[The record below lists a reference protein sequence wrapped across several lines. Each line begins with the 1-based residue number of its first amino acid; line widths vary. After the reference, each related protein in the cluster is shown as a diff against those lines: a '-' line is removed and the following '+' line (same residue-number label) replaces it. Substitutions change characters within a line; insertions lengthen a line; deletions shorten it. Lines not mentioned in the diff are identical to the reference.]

1 MSLADV
7 RAVTSLERESIRTH
21 AAERLRGADAA
32 AEHARRVE
40 LFKRFLKL
48 ETDRLRMRHRMGLG
62 GVEIAGTR
70 AYQIDQVVIRACQLA
85 AEAAGP
91 SAVAEL
97 SRCAIVALGGYG
109 RAELAPYSDV
119 DLLFLHRGKP
129 SEALTAFVE
138 QVLMLLWDAGL
149 TVGHSFRSSRE
160 CVSMAR
166 EDLHSRTA
174 LTEARLVTGSA
185 ELLQELLGAMDGL
198 LADRRAREAF
208 LEAMRREYEE
218 RQAKQ
223 GGAVCVQEPNVK
235 EGKGGL
241 RELHTVLWVAH
252 ARLGARGLAGLEAA
266 GWISE
271 REHRAARRAYDFL
284 LRVRNE
290 AHFTTGRKSDVL
302 TLDLQNDLAQAL
314 GATSRNGLLSSELFM
329 RDYYRRASELAEFA
343 RSFVMRDHDPAPR
356 RLLSAFRVH
365 RPARGLEVRRG
376 RLHSRGELSGGGAA
390 LMGIFASAQA
400 EGVALSDELKAAV
413 RERLGLVDSSVR
425 RDPLVART
433 FLDVMRW
440 RGRVGMALREMHA
453 TGFLGR
459 YLPEFGRVTFLV
471 QHDFFH
477 RYTVDEH
484 TLRAIE
490 ALDEVAAGESP
501 SVRALGRVF
510 DEVEDAAPLYL
521 GLLLH
526 DVGKGKGGGH
536 VERGTRMVPRVCA
549 RLGLEGQP
557 AEDVAFLVAAH
568 LEMSQISQQRDLSEP
583 ALIAAFASRM
593 SRLDRLNQL
602 MLLTYADHRGVGP
615 GIWNE
620 WKSTLL
626 WELYNRTRE
635 RLAGHPLAELPGQA
649 ARARAA
655 ARLLQAHG
663 EAEVE
668 RHFSLMPE
676 RYLRSTSAEHMER
689 HFRLAAARGSEPVAL
704 DWRDLPAGHCTELTV
719 IAADRP
725 GLFARIA
732 GTLTASGVDILSV
745 DLYSRRDGLAI
756 DGFRVSEVAGH
767 RPVRAERRARVE
779 RTLREALAGRLDVA
793 AAVEAWKERSPR
805 KARRP
810 WGRSARGP
818 SVRFDHEA
826 SATATV
832 IEVRAQDRPGLAFT
846 LADALARLGLDI
858 SFAKIA
864 TAKALALDV
873 FYVTAERGHKLEAE
887 SLPRVEAAL
896 LGALAA
902 DAPASTAKEGR

>member
-1 MSLADV
+1 
-7 RAVTSLERESIRTH
+7 
-21 AAERLRGADAA
+21 
-32 AEHARRVE
+32 
-40 LFKRFLKL
+40 
-48 ETDRLRMRHRMGLG
+48 
-62 GVEIAGTR
+62 
-70 AYQIDQVVIRACQLA
+70 
-85 AEAAGP
+85 
-91 SAVAEL
+91 
-97 SRCAIVALGGYG
+97 
-109 RAELAPYSDV
+109 
-119 DLLFLHRGKP
+119 
-129 SEALTAFVE
+129 
-138 QVLMLLWDAGL
+138 MLLWDSGL
-149 TVGHSFRSSRE
+149 TVGHSFRSTRE
-160 CVSMAR
+160 CVAMAR

-185 ELLQELLGAMDGL
+185 ELLQELLAAMDGL

-208 LEAMRREYEE
+208 LDAMRREYED
-218 RQAKQ
+218 RQARHE
-223 GGAVCVQEPNVK
+223 GAVCVQEPNVK

-241 RELHTVLWVAH
+241 RELHSVLWVAH

-271 REHRAARRAYDFL
+271 REHKTARRAYDFL

-290 AHFTTGRKSDVL
+290 AHFSSGRRSDLL
-302 TLDLQNDLAQAL
+302 TLDLQHDLASAL
-314 GATSRNGLLSSELFM
+314 GTPSRDGQLSSELFM

-343 RSFVMRDHDPAPR
+343 RRFVMRDHEPAR
-356 RLLSAFRVH
+356 RPLLAAFRVR
-365 RPARGLEVRRG
+365 RPARGLEVRG
-376 RLHSRGELSGGGAA
+376 ARLHSRGELAGGAA
-390 LMGIFASAQA
+390 ALLAVFASAQA

-413 RERLGLVDSSVR
+413 RERLALVDAGAR
-425 RDPLVART
+425 RDPAVARA
-433 FLDVMRW
+433 FLDVLRW
-440 RGRVGMALREMHA
+440 RGRVGVALRAMHE

-501 SVRALGRVF
+501 ALRALGRVF

-536 VERGTRMVPRVCA
+536 VERGAKMVPRVCA
-549 RLGLEGQP
+549 RLSLEGQP

-583 ALIAAFASRM
+583 ALIAAFAARVG
-593 SRLDRLNQL
+593 RLERLNQL
-602 MLLTYADHRGVGP
+602 LLLTYADHRGVGP

-620 WKSTLL
+620 WKATLL

-635 RLAGHPLAELPGQA
+635 YLAGHPIAGVPGQA
-649 ARARAA
+649 TRAKAA
-655 ARLLQAHG
+655 ARLLQAYG
-663 EAEVE
+663 EDEVE
-668 RHFSLMPE
+668 RHFALMPE
-676 RYLRSTSAEHMER
+676 RYLRSTTAEHMER
-689 HFRLAAARGSEPVAL
+689 HFRLAAARGSDAVAVE
-704 DWRDLPAGHCTELTV
+704 WRDLPYGHCTELTV
-719 IAADRP
+719 VAADRP

-732 GTLTASGVDILSV
+732 GTLTASGVDILTV
-745 DLYSRRDGLAI
+745 DLFTRRDGLAI
-756 DGFRVSEVAGH
+756 DTLP
-767 RPVRAERRARVE
+767 PVRGLRPPAAAARAPR
-779 RTLREALAGRLDVA
+779 AGRGSCCATRSPERLDVA
-793 AAVEAWKERSPR
+793 AAVEAWKARSPR
-805 KARRP
+805 KARQP
-810 WGRSARGP
+810 WGRAARGP

-873 FYVTAERGHKLEAE
+873 FYVTDDRGRKLEPE
-887 SLPRVEAAL
+887 SLPRVEARSAGRARRGRARAYRQGGAMKKVEAVVRPHLLDAVKTAL
-896 LGALAA
+896 QDAGVVGMTVTEVKGFGRQKGHTETYRGSEYKVDFLPKVKIEVVVPAELVEKAIEAVLA
-902 DAPASTAKEGR
+902 TAKTGKFGDGKVFVTNLEEAVRIRTGERGEDAL